1 MAATTSSSQ
10 VPPAYDSVKDKP
22 SVEEYRAMLP
32 TYDKLV
38 AEAKKSDRC
47 QTYMLSEQP
56 KEVMRS
62 FESLI
67 GNVKLYS

>member
-1 MAATTSSSQ
+1 MAKALPKQ
-10 VPPAYDSVKDKP
+10 LLEAFQKDK
-22 SVEEYRAMLP
+22 EKFATFMLEQVID
-32 TYDKLV
+32 TRLIM